1 MATNGGFDRASFTRS
16 LRQDIV
22 KQKKKETAAPAGRI
36 VIVTVENS
44 AEYTVERLKA
54 QTRWYGL
61 RQVLEEPYTLWTK
74 LISMV
79 KAMTGTRKGNAN
91 KGKATSNIMCGM
103 GQLASYMVA
112 SGTISVTELDDV
124 FAIATKAVNMELG
137 IGITELSHQFN
148 NEGSAAA
155 ARAHLYRD
163 TIDAIDLLVKDGY
176 AGDGDERFAALST
189 AERRTLTRNFS
200 EAKTAFAK
208 MGTHFASVRVEAEA
222 KRMHLDV
229 ASKDWLTWNEMI
241 HFKAFVEGQAM
252 ELLHTHETN
261 GALTMAQKTRFHGL
275 FQAVVLFSLLGQRA
289 DVITGL
295 TVQVMDAG
303 KDAEAA
309 ARLLDEPVDD
319 LLAIGTDEAWFFT
332 ATSSEK
338 VPRLRHRNAYLSFGN
353 GPAATFLMLS
363 RAANKLGRFYIEQ
376 IREPLMEAWGE
387 IGIDGYLFRMPGTSS
402 PATASSVAKNTAY
415 WIKICFGSPRN
426 VSFRSLRRNFIT
438 LVVLLFNTRKAFKD
452 FDSLADLKR
461 ALAAAL
467 NTSVQMLDRHYIAH
481 SRYTTIS
488 DGAADTRL
496 VRSITNLMARTPSET
511 DRDDDEMRTMLT
523 ATERSFGAKRS
534 SSDELLSILSSGEDQ
549 IGILEQENQQE
560 LDLGLATADE
570 LTTDAGGNMQAA
582 SDMDTDDES
591 LIDSRKRRRTDTPLL
606 NSGEKNKDKL
616 YEYDDDEF
624 DDPYAPT
631 MGARGVGNPLNK
643 TPRRTTNH
651 SEAAGTSKRTAG
663 PEPIAKKP
671 AELFFQGYRVHPLT
685 APDGTVAGYMCNDP
699 DAALPFI
706 TVEQFMSGGQE

>member
-36 VIVTVENS
+36 VTVTVENS

-91 KGKATSNIMCGM
+91 KGKATSNIKCGM
-103 GQLASYMVA
+103 GQLASYIVA

-309 ARLLDEPVDD
+309 TGAGSGAIEEGGVMDALRGQVPDDVLARIAAVEAKSEHPIARAIVGERRLVLADEPTGELDHATGSEVMQCLRQLQQSLGTTVVVVTHDESYVGDGDAVHPALAETLKAIADVDRAIRRIVRTREAKAEKARQRQAKLDE
-319 LLAIGTDEAWFFT
+319 
-332 ATSSEK
+332 
-338 VPRLRHRNAYLSFGN
+338 
-353 GPAATFLMLS
+353 AA
-363 RAANKLGRFYIEQ
+363 RRR
-376 IREPLMEAWGE
+376 RE
-387 IGIDGYLFRMPGTSS
+387 
-402 PATASSVAKNTAY
+402 
-415 WIKICFGSPRN
+415 
-426 VSFRSLRRNFIT
+426 
-438 LVVLLFNTRKAFKD
+438 
-452 FDSLADLKR
+452 
-461 ALAAAL
+461 AAA
-467 NTSVQMLDRHYIAH
+467 
-481 SRYTTIS
+481 
-488 DGAADTRL
+488 
-496 VRSITNLMARTPSET
+496 
-511 DRDDDEMRTMLT
+511 
-523 ATERSFGAKRS
+523 KR
-534 SSDELLSILSSGEDQ
+534 G
-549 IGILEQENQQE
+549 
-560 LDLGLATADE
+560 
-570 LTTDAGGNMQAA
+570 
-582 SDMDTDDES
+582 
-591 LIDSRKRRRTDTPLL
+591 K
-606 NSGEKNKDKL
+606 
-616 YEYDDDEF
+616 
-624 DDPYAPT
+624 
-631 MGARGVGNPLNK
+631 
-643 TPRRTTNH
+643 
-651 SEAAGTSKRTAG
+651 
-663 PEPIAKKP
+663 
-671 AELFFQGYRVHPLT
+671 
-685 APDGTVAGYMCNDP
+685 
-699 DAALPFI
+699 
-706 TVEQFMSGGQE
+706 